1 MAAQAQVEKAKD
13 EKDKPKREVSI
24 LYNGTERDFRY
35 VPGHK
40 VGELLAEA
48 IAAFGVAAN
57 PHLLSLFDEA
67 GRELAEADMLKAA
80 GVGPGDELVLRPS
93 AVKGG

>member
-1 MAAQAQVEKAKD
+1 MSAQAQVEKGG
-13 EKDKPKREVSI
+13 EGSSKPKREVSI
-24 LYNGTERDFRY
+24 LYNGAEKEFGY
-35 VPGHK
+35 VPGVK

-67 GRELAEADMLKAA
+67 GRELPEASTLKAA
-80 GVGPGDELVLRPS
+80 GVEPGDELVLRPS